1 MSKLVITAT
10 GDIPDE
16 NISSLVNDI
25 GPEKCHDS
33 KSRVMMFNAEP
44 PSFIEIIGSI
54 ISWKTVFVTSATVFF
69 STLAK
74 RLADDAYD
82 NKKIIGEA
90 LFAPV
95 RSFARAIVK
104 VIKETP
110 RNTFIKVELAAPDGV
125 PNPAICFLEE
135 TEEEIAFKL
144 SCVYAVAE
152 KIIEKLV
159 EVAENYEGKVMPAV
173 ILVSDNGEV
182 TVKCYAG
189 INNDHI
195 VFTLPLLEPL

>member
-1 MSKLVITAT
+1 MSKLTITAT

-16 NISSLVNDI
+16 NISSLVDDI

-33 KSRVMMFNAEP
+33 TSRIMMFSTEP
-44 PSFIEIIGSI
+44 PSFIEIIGSLV
-54 ISWKTVFVTSATVFF
+54 SWKTVFITSATVFF

-95 RSFARAIVK
+95 KLFARAIVK
-104 VIKETP
+104 VINETP
-110 RNTFIKVELAAPDGV
+110 RSSFVKVELAAPAGV
-125 PNPAICFLEE
+125 PNPAICFLDE

-159 EVAENYEGKVMPAV
+159 EVSEKYKGRVMPAV
-173 ILVSDNGEV
+173 ILVSENGEV

-189 INNDHI
+189 LNNDHI
-195 VFTLPLLEPL
+195 VFTLSLLEPL